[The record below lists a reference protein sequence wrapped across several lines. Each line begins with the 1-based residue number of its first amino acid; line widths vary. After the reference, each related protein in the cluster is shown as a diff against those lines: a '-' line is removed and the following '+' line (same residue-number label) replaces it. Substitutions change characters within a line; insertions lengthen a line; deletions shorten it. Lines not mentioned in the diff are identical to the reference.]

1 MDAIMVAD
9 ARVTARLVPTRQPR
23 ATDSEGRVLSFPPR
37 AFLPRFPESQMT
49 VGLATAISAPA
60 GRTFSRDARRERHN
74 VLSRGGV
81 VTPVARDGRL
91 RGHQVPRAR
100 RPERRRRALQEST
113 GTSSRDMFPNRRRRS
128 SFLFSTRVASH
139 PPPADPRCRPRSQA
153 QEEGFGTP
161 VEARDADRAFP
172 PPVAATPTFAST
184 PAWVG
189 TKRGS
194 APGVPTPLTWAA
206 KSEWPGGMMTPRFD
220 GAGVYNTPEG
230 SWLTGP
236 VPFFD
241 PSANGNENAQEKEN
255 VARALPLTPM
265 STGRFKAD
273 AATAAASA
281 SDENENAIVASPV
294 SGASHSASVSKPTS
308 KSPVP
313 FRKSPKSISRLS
325 RVLASPA
332 RGTEIPSRAAENAKT
347 PSSAKRSL
355 GETFATKK
363 RVGVSS
369 SPSPD
374 VDIEGAFLEYEDASN
389 SMVSVDM
396 MTPSPSRR
404 SGRLDSPVSQSVH
417 ASLKKSASARGGEKR
432 HAGTPPKTPRDSR
445 GRQGAASPA
454 AKMQAHALVSLANL
468 REEMDEKER
477 VWGDALAEA
486 EAELA
491 GAKLEASKARAELAE
506 EKAKTPEKLPGLSAK
521 PGTPPR
527 EETPSPSPKS
537 AVKSDVHDD
546 DRVNA
551 SENPSSENPKTS
563 VFLQAKTHSL
573 EREVARLTAQL
584 ASSEASH
591 ARAMDVEARKAK
603 ARVDAAKEETAAAF
617 AREKDLWAEVH
628 KLRERADLETTAAR
642 DVQLKSLRSEL
653 EEERKAHK
661 EASRRAAAA
670 ESSRSAAAEDAERFR
685 LESDALAESL
695 AETTKRLE
703 SVTHVK
709 EASVREAFETKAV
722 AEKKHRDEL
731 AQFEE
736 ALAEAR
742 AALEASTS
750 AERRAETDA
759 EAARA
764 DAEARVVTERET
776 NRQLAADLESMKDTL
791 EREKKEHK
799 KEKQRLETRLED
811 AERRVAV
818 AEIDAE
824 TRREKEE
831 ARADAAAELEKSFE
845 ARVASVSASAKKS
858 ESARAEA
865 ALRRA
870 EAAEAEL
877 ENVHAELAG
886 AEEREKKL
894 AAEKLAA
901 EKLASASS
909 SRAEAAEADA
919 AAARATAESVRVAA
933 AADRESAAESER
945 ALRAQKADAAFQLAE
960 AARDAAEKERRGA
973 DLEASVAE
981 AEALARETRAE
992 LLSVRGDLASAR
1004 AEAAAS
1010 AREAT
1015 AAAKARE
1022 NADVKAREASC
1033 SSAAALSELAALKSE
1048 HARVVAEL
1056 AASRAAARGG
1066 EDAASRLSAV
1076 EATREAIA
1084 LELETAASKEQAL
1097 HGKIRNLEVELER
1110 ARAAAAAARLEK
1122 EEAEAEREDVGRK
1135 LETALADVSR
1145 GNRAFRRPSAA
1156 GSAPSTP
1163 VDARR
1168 TRHGSAGRNKRAVP
1182 ATTGKGR
1189 TPARRHARDD
1199 DDDDDEDSFASDT
1212 TASGSLS
1219 DADDADVEASP
1230 LGATPAAVAGLVGL
1244 ARARLGTPSPSR
1256 RASGG
1261 ALRERRES
1269 PSAGGRSPSGKE
1281 AQRRR
1286 LAAQELAFL
1295 KESRRRR
1302 FLASASFAA
1311 SVSVFAFLVAAARG
1325 ATGSGACAGGLF
1337 GVVATFAEE
1346 WLSGTVRARFRVQ
1359 CDGAQMPS

>member
-417 ASLKKSASARGGEKR
+417 ASGKKSASARGGEKR

-445 GRQGAASPA
+445 GRHGAASPA

-1199 DDDDDEDSFASDT
+1199 DDDEDSFASDT

>member
-1 MDAIMVAD
+1 M
-9 ARVTARLVPTRQPR
+9 
-23 ATDSEGRVLSFPPR
+23 
-37 AFLPRFPESQMT
+37 
-49 VGLATAISAPA
+49 
-60 GRTFSRDARRERHN
+60 
-74 VLSRGGV
+74 
-81 VTPVARDGRL
+81 
-91 RGHQVPRAR
+91 
-100 RPERRRRALQEST
+100 
-113 GTSSRDMFPNRRRRS
+113 
-128 SFLFSTRVASH
+128 
-139 PPPADPRCRPRSQA
+139 
-153 QEEGFGTP
+153 
-161 VEARDADRAFP
+161 EARDADRAFP

-294 SGASHSASVSKPTS
+294 SGASNSASVSKPTS
-308 KSPVP
+308 KAPVP
-313 FRKSPKSISRLS
+313 FRKSPKSITRLS

-332 RGTEIPSRAAENAKT
+332 RGTEIPSLYAEKAKT

-363 RVGVSS
+363 KGTSS
-369 SPSPD
+369 SFSPD
-374 VDIEGAFLEYEDASN
+374 VDIEYAFLENEDASN

-417 ASLKKSASARGGEKR
+417 ASLKKNASARGGEKR

-445 GRQGAASPA
+445 GRHGAASPA

-491 GAKLEASKARAELAE
+491 GAKLEASKARAELAD
-506 EKAKTPEKLPGLSAK
+506 EKAKTPEKLPDLSAK

-628 KLRERADLETTAAR
+628 KLRERADSETTASR

-670 ESSRSAAAEDAERFR
+670 ESSRSAVAEDAERFR

-845 ARVASVSASAKKS
+845 ARVASVSASAKMS

-865 ALRRA
+865 CLRRA

-1004 AEAAAS
+1004 AEAFAS

-1110 ARAAAAAARLEK
+1110 ARAAVAAARLEK

-1145 GNRAFRRPSAA
+1145 GNRLFRRPSAA

-1189 TPARRHARDD
+1189 TPARRHAR

>member
-1 MDAIMVAD
+1 
-9 ARVTARLVPTRQPR
+9 
-23 ATDSEGRVLSFPPR
+23 
-37 AFLPRFPESQMT
+37 
-49 VGLATAISAPA
+49 
-60 GRTFSRDARRERHN
+60 
-74 VLSRGGV
+74 
-81 VTPVARDGRL
+81 
-91 RGHQVPRAR
+91 
-100 RPERRRRALQEST
+100 
-113 GTSSRDMFPNRRRRS
+113 
-128 SFLFSTRVASH
+128 
-139 PPPADPRCRPRSQA
+139 
-153 QEEGFGTP
+153 

-281 SDENENAIVASPV
+281 SDENENANVASPV
-294 SGASHSASVSKPTS
+294 SGASNSASVSKPTS
-308 KSPVP
+308 KAPVP
-313 FRKSPKSISRLS
+313 FRKSPKSITRLS

-332 RGTEIPSRAAENAKT
+332 RGTEIPSLYAERAAENAKT

-363 RVGVSS
+363 KGTSS

-374 VDIEGAFLEYEDASN
+374 VDIEGAFLENEDASN

-417 ASLKKSASARGGEKR
+417 ASLKKNASARGGEKT

-445 GRQGAASPA
+445 GRHGAASPA

-628 KLRERADLETTAAR
+628 KLRERADSETTASR

-865 ALRRA
+865 CLRRA

-1004 AEAAAS
+1004 AEAFAS

-1022 NADVKAREASC
+1022 NADVKSKEAEC
-1033 SSAAALSELAALKSE
+1033 SRAAALSELAALKSE

-1110 ARAAAAAARLEK
+1110 ARAAVAAARLEK

-1145 GNRAFRRPSAA
+1145 GNRLFRRPSAA

-1189 TPARRHARDD
+1189 TPARRHAR

>member
-1 MDAIMVAD
+1 M
-9 ARVTARLVPTRQPR
+9 
-23 ATDSEGRVLSFPPR
+23 
-37 AFLPRFPESQMT
+37 
-49 VGLATAISAPA
+49 
-60 GRTFSRDARRERHN
+60 
-74 VLSRGGV
+74 
-81 VTPVARDGRL
+81 
-91 RGHQVPRAR
+91 
-100 RPERRRRALQEST
+100 
-113 GTSSRDMFPNRRRRS
+113 
-128 SFLFSTRVASH
+128 
-139 PPPADPRCRPRSQA
+139 
-153 QEEGFGTP
+153 
-161 VEARDADRAFP
+161 EARDADRAFP

-241 PSANGNENAQEKEN
+241 PSANGNENAREKEN

-294 SGASHSASVSKPTS
+294 SGASNSASVSKPTS
-308 KSPVP
+308 KAPVP

-332 RGTEIPSRAAENAKT
+332 RGTEIPKKSLYAENAKT
-347 PSSAKRSL
+347 SSSAKRSL

-363 RVGVSS
+363 KGTSS
-369 SPSPD
+369 SFSPD
-374 VDIEGAFLEYEDASN
+374 VDVEGAFLENEDASN

-417 ASLKKSASARGGEKR
+417 ASLKKNASARGGEKR

-445 GRQGAASPA
+445 GRHGAASPA

-468 REEMDEKER
+468 REEMDDKER

-628 KLRERADLETTAAR
+628 KLRERADSETTASR

-670 ESSRSAAAEDAERFR
+670 ESSRSAVAEDAERFR

-845 ARVASVSASAKKS
+845 ARVASVSASAKNS

-865 ALRRA
+865 CLRRA

-981 AEALARETRAE
+981 AEALARQTRAE

-1004 AEAAAS
+1004 AEAFAS

-1110 ARAAAAAARLEK
+1110 ARAAVAAARLEK

-1145 GNRAFRRPSAA
+1145 GNRLFRRPSAA

-1189 TPARRHARDD
+1189 TPARRHAR

-1286 LAAQELAFL
+1286 LAAQEVAFL